1 VDEQLIDRLA
11 ELAVGFGANVQPGQ
25 ILIVNAEVGREPL
38 ARAIAAAAYRSGAR
52 HVDVEYSDAFVRRA
66 RIEHGSD
73 ESIGYAPQWQIDRIG
88 QMGEQH
94 VALISL
100 DAALEP
106 AATEGLD
113 PGRLG
118 RDQSP
123 VREAYLRLVT
133 ERLINWC
140 IVACPTAD
148 WAAKVHPSLPPEQA
162 LQRLTDQ
169 IVHVLRLD
177 ADDPVAAWEQRL
189 GRLSAVGERLTE
201 RRFDA
206 VHLHGGG
213 TDLTVGLLPSSR
225 WLAATFETAGG
236 IWHHP
241 NLPTEEVFTTP
252 DPRRVD
258 GVVRATTPLD
268 IEGSLVT
275 GLTVRFEGGKAVAID
290 ADANAELL
298 RSRASR
304 DEGGSRLGE
313 LALVDGEGR
322 IGGLDTVFFS
332 TLIDENAASHIAL
345 GHAYDYAVGDEADLE
360 RANRSSIH
368 IDFMIGSPELDV
380 DGLDRDGASVPLL
393 RGGEWQI

>member
-1 VDEQLIDRLA
+1 
-11 ELAVGFGANVQPGQ
+11 
-25 ILIVNAEVGREPL
+25 
-38 ARAIAAAAYRSGAR
+38 
-52 HVDVEYSDAFVRRA
+52 
-66 RIEHGSD
+66 
-73 ESIGYAPQWQIDRIG
+73 
-88 QMGEQH
+88 
-94 VALISL
+94 
-100 DAALEP
+100 
-106 AATEGLD
+106 
-113 PGRLG
+113 
-118 RDQSP
+118 
-123 VREAYLRLVT
+123 
-133 ERLINWC
+133 
-140 IVACPTAD
+140 
-148 WAAKVHPSLPPEQA
+148 
-162 LQRLTDQ
+162 
-169 IVHVLRLD
+169 
-177 ADDPVAAWEQRL
+177 
-189 GRLSAVGERLTE
+189 
-201 RRFDA
+201 
-206 VHLHGGG
+206 

-332 TLIDENAASHIAL
+332 TLIDENAASHI
-345 GHAYDYAVGDEADLE
+345 
-360 RANRSSIH
+360 
-368 IDFMIGSPELDV
+368 
-380 DGLDRDGASVPLL
+380 
-393 RGGEWQI
+393 